1 MVAQSHSGACGILR
15 VMRPRSRLEVGS
27 LYALREGT
35 HPPWRVAAVLHRASS
50 YDEVL
55 LEHLDDP
62 ALTSQARVYATGFDP
77 RDLTLPALVRVL
89 DGAYRTDFGK
99 GGVPLTHEQRVTLA
113 DYLACHDLVRETA
126 WEAWRQ
132 ELGVREQ
139 DLARYWLDLT
149 LMDPAPEDARPL

>member
-1 MVAQSHSGACGILR
+1 MVAQSCACTCGILPF
-15 VMRPRSRLEVGS
+15 MRPRSHLEVGS
-27 LYALREGT
+27 LYALRRGT
-35 HPPWRVAAVLHRASS
+35 RPRWRVAAVLHRASS

-62 ALTSQARVYATGFDP
+62 SLKSQARVYTPGFDP

-89 DGAYRTDFGK
+89 DGAYRAEHGK
-99 GGVPLTHEQRVTLA
+99 GGVPLTPEQQVTLA
-113 DYLACHDLVRETA
+113 DYLACHDLVREA
-126 WEAWRQ
+126 VWEAWRQ

-149 LMDPAPEDARPL
+149 LMDPAPEGTTS

>member
-1 MVAQSHSGACGILR
+1 MVAQSCACTCGILR
-15 VMRPRSRLEVGS
+15 VMRSRARLEVGS
-27 LYALREGT
+27 LYALRAGT
-35 HPPWRVAAVLHRASS
+35 RPRWRVAAVLHRASS

-55 LEHLDDP
+55 LEHLDNP
-62 ALTSQARVYATGFDP
+62 SLKSQARVYGHGFDP

-89 DGAYRTDFGK
+89 DGAYRADHGK
-99 GGVPLTHEQRVTLA
+99 GGVTLTTEQRVTIA

-126 WEAWRQ
+126 WEQWRQ

-149 LMDPAPEDARPL
+149 LMDPAPEDTVT